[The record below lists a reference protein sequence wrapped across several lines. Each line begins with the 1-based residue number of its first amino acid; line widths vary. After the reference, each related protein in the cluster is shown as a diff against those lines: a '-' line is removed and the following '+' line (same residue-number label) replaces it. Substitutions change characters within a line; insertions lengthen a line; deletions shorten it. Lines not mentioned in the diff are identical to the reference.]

1 MSQSISERV
10 NLPITSPI
18 SNAASNVALY
28 EQDYCLWIADVLKKL
43 QNGDFTAVD
52 WVNLIEEIEDLGRSQ
67 KRELESRLGELLEHI
82 LKRTYVNLP
91 ECYRGWVISIDKQR
105 IALQGLLEDSPSL
118 RNHLIATFDKV
129 YFDILKILRRA
140 YPDCE
145 FPQVWLF
152 SRDVDDL
159 LNEDFWL

>member
-1 MSQSISERV
+1 M
-10 NLPITSPI
+10 
-18 SNAASNVALY
+18 
-28 EQDYCLWIADVLKKL
+28 
-43 QNGDFTAVD
+43 
-52 WVNLIEEIEDLGRSQ
+52 
-67 KRELESRLGELLEHI
+67 
-82 LKRTYVNLP
+82 
-91 ECYRGWVISIDKQR
+91 ISIDKQR
-105 IALQGLLEDSPSL
+105 IALQGILEDSPSL

-129 YFDILKILRRA
+129 HFSILKILRRA